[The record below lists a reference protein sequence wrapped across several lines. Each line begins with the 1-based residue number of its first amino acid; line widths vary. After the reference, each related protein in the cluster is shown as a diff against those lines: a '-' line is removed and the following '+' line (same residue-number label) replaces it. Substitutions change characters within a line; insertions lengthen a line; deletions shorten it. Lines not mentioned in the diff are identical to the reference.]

1 MTEEEETLKEE
12 EAKETEE
19 ETEEEIE
26 PEKAAEEEVEE
37 RVEKEE
43 APEEIIEERIYTIP
57 LRRAWIVPRK
67 ERTPKAIKV
76 IRSFIRKHMKTES
89 IILSSEVNEKIWS
102 RGIEKP
108 PRRIRVRAA
117 KNKEGVVKVHVVEGD

>member
-1 MTEEEETLKEE
+1 MTEEEKTLEEE
-12 EAKETEE
+12 EAKEAEE
-19 ETEEEIE
+19 ETKPEAE

-37 RVEKEE
+37 RVEKEKV
-43 APEEIIEERIYTIP
+43 PEEIIEERIYTIP

-76 IRSFIRKHMKTES
+76 IRSFIKKHMKPES

-108 PRRIRVRAA
+108 PRRIRVRAT
-117 KNKEGVVKVHVVEGD
+117 KNKEGTVKVYIVEGD

>member
-1 MTEEEETLKEE
+1 MTEEEKTLEEE
-12 EAKETEE
+12 EAKEAKE
-19 ETEEEIE
+19 ETKPEAE

-37 RVEKEE
+37 RVEKEKV
-43 APEEIIEERIYTIP
+43 PEEIIEERIYTIP

-76 IRSFIRKHMKTES
+76 IRSFIKKHMKPES

-108 PRRIRVRAA
+108 PRRIRVRAT
-117 KNKEGVVKVHVVEGD
+117 KNKEGTVKVYIVEGD

>member
-1 MTEEEETLKEE
+1 MV
-12 EAKETEE
+12 E
-19 ETEEEIE
+19 ETEEGNKPEEEKTMEEGPE
-26 PEKAAEEEVEE
+26 PEKVTEEEVEE
-37 RVEKEE
+37 RGEKEE
-43 APEEIIEERIYTIP
+43 APEEIVEERIYTIP

-76 IRSFIRKHMKTES
+76 IRSFIKRHMKTDS
-89 IILSSEVNEKIWS
+89 IILSREVNELIWS

-117 KNKEGVVKVHVVEGD
+117 KNKEGVVKVHVAEGD